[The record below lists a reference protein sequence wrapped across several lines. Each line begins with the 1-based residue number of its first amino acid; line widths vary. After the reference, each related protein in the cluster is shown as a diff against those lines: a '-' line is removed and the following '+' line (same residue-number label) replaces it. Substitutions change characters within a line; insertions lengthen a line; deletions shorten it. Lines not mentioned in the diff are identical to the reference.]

1 MLLSEKNQKE
11 TTEEQRGPSSIECTN
26 ATVKWPSQ
34 NTANKQDEGSTLTD
48 ISFIVKPGEITAII
62 GQVGSGKVLLRLLF
76 NHVIDW
82 F

>member
-1 MLLSEKNQKE
+1 LLLSEKNQKE
-11 TTEEQRGPSSIECTN
+11 TSEEQGGSSSIECTN
-26 ATVKWPSQ
+26 ATVKWSSQ

-48 ISFIVKPGEITAII
+48 ISFIVKPGEITSII
-62 GQVGSGKVLLRLLF
+62 GQVGSGKVFLRLLF